1 MNEPSAE
8 FEIDTLAALPKTL
21 DVLRGVLTM
30 LLANGPLRISVSP
43 LSHKRAAGQN
53 SLKDIW
59 YREIEKQGREMST
72 RDARRLCKLT
82 IGVPILRGGKTPEC
96 VKFRAF
102 WDGAI
107 KKRLTYEEKLEAMD
121 YVPVTS
127 LMKEDQMRD
136 YLTTMQETFAAKG
149 IKLAGLE
156 RGQEQYPEAAA

>member
-43 LSHKRAAGQN
+43 LSHKRSAGQN

-82 IGVPILRGGKTPEC
+82 IGVPILRGGKSKEC
-96 VKFRAF
+96 ERFRVF
-102 WDGAI
+102 WDSAI
-107 KKRLTYEEKLEAMD
+107 KHKLSYEEKLAMMD

-127 LMKEDQMRD
+127 LMTEAQMRS
-136 YLTTMQETFAAKG
+136 YLTTMQETFAGKG
-149 IKLAGLE
+149 IRLTGLE